1 MGNVPLS
8 PRSINRT
15 LLYGEGLFET
25 FRVYRGRRVPLLK
38 AHCRRM
44 GKGAEAFG
52 FPFSASAFED
62 AVEGALKEIP
72 EEGEARLRI
81 TLEVFGEERAEES
94 NFVAYWSPLPGIDH
108 RYTEG
113 VRILVAPFRR
123 SSASPLLQFKT
134 TNYFE
139 NSYARRWAK
148 GQGFDDALFLNE
160 RGEVTEATTANL
172 LLIHRRKLITP
183 PVSAGLLPGITRHF
197 LLLSADQIGLTPEER
212 IVTLRDLSEAE
223 EIVLSNAVVEVLS
236 VREIAGAF
244 TRTPPFGWAK
254 SLQAAYRENISLWEN
269 KENK

>member
-1 MGNVPLS
+1 MN
-8 PRSINRT
+8 RTDRINRT

-25 FRVYRGRRVPLLK
+25 LHVYRDRRVPLLK

-44 GKGAEAFG
+44 FKGAEAFG
-52 FPFSASAFED
+52 FPLSAGAFEE
-62 AVEGALKEIP
+62 AVESTLREIP
-72 EEGEARLRI
+72 EGEEARLRI

-94 NFVAYWSPLPGIDH
+94 HLMTHWSPLAGIDH
-108 RYTEG
+108 LYTEG

-123 SSASPLLQFKT
+123 SSSSPLLPFKT

-139 NSYARRWAK
+139 NSYARSWAK

-172 LLIHRRKLITP
+172 LLIHGRKLITP
-183 PVSAGLLPGITRHF
+183 PISAGLLPGLARHF

-212 IVTLRDLSEAE
+212 IVTLQDLREAE
-223 EIVLSNAVVEVLS
+223 EVILSNAVVEVLP

-244 TRTPPFGWAK
+244 TRHSPFGWAK
-254 SLQAAYRENISLWEN
+254 SLRTAYRENIFLWEG
-269 KENK
+269 K